1 MINYLHERYPH
12 RTYSDKT
19 SFFENFLGTD
29 RSVQIPIGNLQ
40 ILATEIL
47 KINRDLAPT
56 IFSEF
61 FKKQSMQYNLR
72 RALSC
77 LGRKIWDIVPE
88 ELKDLSNIS
97 RRTKTINNLERLVKF
112 FVSLILSSHKF
123 VIHDQFIFYNVN
135 DSLFCLFSFSNL
147 LFSNF
152 HSTRIKFRF

>member
-1 MINYLHERYPH
+1 MINYLLERYPH

-77 LGRKIWDIVPE
+77 LGTKIWDIVPE

-123 VIHDQFIFYNVN
+123 VIQDQFIFYKNN
-135 DSLFCLFSFSNL
+135 NKSKTKQNNFSRSDQFD
-147 LFSNF
+147 
-152 HSTRIKFRF
+152 IP